1 VVLARGGPV
10 ELIHFPRPVQAALE
24 EPKSKDAPQT
34 DGADENL
41 EGPLSDEDQ
50 RRREEILGLLSEHG
64 GNVTAVA
71 RVLGK
76 ARFQV
81 QRWLK
86 RYRIDPTSFRR

>member
-1 VVLARGGPV
+1 
-10 ELIHFPRPVQAALE
+10 LIHFPRPVQAALE
-24 EPKSKDAPQT
+24 EPKGKDASQT
-34 DGADENL
+34 DGAEENL

-50 RRREEILGLLSEHG
+50 RRREEILGLLRDHA

-71 RVLGK
+71 KVLGK